1 MSWKP
6 EDRAER
12 FPEAQRGWE
21 IIGAMVKRRRMAL
34 GWSQRDLQDATGF
47 HQSSISRLERG
58 ILAGIRFS
66 TFARIVSLMN
76 GLDIDA
82 PHPAL
87 RRPRWWE

>member
-1 MSWKP
+1 VSWKP
-6 EDRAER
+6 EYRAAR

-21 IIGAMVKRRRMAL
+21 IIGAMVKRRRIAL

-58 ILAGIRFS
+58 VLAGIRFS
-66 TFARIVSLMN
+66 TFARLVSLMN

-82 PHPAL
+82 PPPPSA
-87 RRPRWWE
+87 RRRWWD